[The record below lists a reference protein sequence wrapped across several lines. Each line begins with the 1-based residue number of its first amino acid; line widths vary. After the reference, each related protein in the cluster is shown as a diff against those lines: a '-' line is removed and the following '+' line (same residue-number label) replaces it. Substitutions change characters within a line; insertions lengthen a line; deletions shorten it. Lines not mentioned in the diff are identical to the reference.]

1 MVLGKRS
8 NLLITLLC
16 LHNLPWFVC
25 CLDASQTCLEV
36 NHPLETVRN
45 VSVHQ
50 IVAVVRGV
58 VLTVSDLD
66 LSFVAKLLLR
76 WEILIPL
83 LYFSFFLLHRNIY
96 PGGTQARWRELRYLT

>member
-25 CLDASQTCLEV
+25 CLDASQARLEV
-36 NHPLETVRN
+36 NHPLETVGN
-45 VSVHQ
+45 LSVHQ
-50 IVAVVRGV
+50 IIAVVREV
-58 VLTVSDLD
+58 VLTVTDLD

-83 LYFSFFLLHRNIY
+83 LYFFFCRLHRNIY
-96 PGGTQARWRELRYLT
+96 PGGHRLGGRN